1 MAGILFA
8 SAVGLL
14 LPAGLFIAS
23 FLKKQWL
30 PYVLGILAFIV
41 SQVLIRLPLLSYLSV
56 NSTEY
61 MMLSALHPLL
71 YAVFLGVTAGLA
83 EELARYAAMRY
94 FMKQRQW
101 QSGLFFGA
109 GHGGVEALLL
119 FGLPAVSYLFTTAT
133 PIGTGL
139 YFIGGMERIF
149 AILLHIGLSLLV
161 LQSVRQKK
169 WRFLLAA
176 IIIHTMID
184 AMIGIVPL
192 FVAKD
197 LQLLVMETLIGLLA
211 VGLFLYGLRM
221 KRKGGWT

>member
-1 MAGILFA
+1 MAGTLFA
-8 SAVGLL
+8 LAVGLL

-23 FLKKQWL
+23 FVKKQWK
-30 PYVLGILAFIV
+30 PYMLGILAFIV

-71 YAVFLGVTAGLA
+71 YAILLGVTAGLA
-83 EELARYAAMRY
+83 EELARYVAMRY
-94 FMKQRQW
+94 LMKQSQW

-109 GHGGVEALLL
+109 GHGGVEAVLL
-119 FGLPAVSYLFTTAT
+119 FGLPAASYLFTAAT
-133 PIGTGL
+133 PIGSGM

-149 AILLHIGLSLLV
+149 AVLLHIGLSLLV

-176 IIIHTMID
+176 IGLHALID

-221 KRKGGWT
+221 KRKDGWI